1 MFIGKWYYKF
11 IVGVST
17 EGVNNFSEDEDR
29 YSVCACFQNRY
40 MWNEDKVNTH
50 SVVNYYNC
58 T

>member
-40 MWNEDKVNTH
+40 MWNED
-50 SVVNYYNC
+50 S
-58 T
+58 